1 MVYRI
6 MVELGLSKT
15 TPQIVQSMTKNTL
28 GKGLTKSMYG
38 HYSIYFRKDGKAFVP
53 IQPSASIL
61 TRTKHNKFKGGENK
75 LEDWEIYNKALL
87 AEPMVFRSV
96 MLLSK
101 FIVAYGYNFGYIRKY
116 KKKLTTQDK
125 DRLEFMEDWAE
136 YISLSQKIFQI
147 AACMTIYGNAFIEKV
162 YDTKSY
168 PRGWG
173 VVDLKLIHPMS
184 MFVDREL
191 TGAVRDYWQRPPN
204 FHGKDI
210 KKLKDAGG
218 MKLNKSTI
226 MHFKWNDYAN
236 LTYGTSDMKPLI
248 DTISMKVGMREDAAI
263 MVQQRATPIIAWLVG
278 DVEHPVPSDFLSA
291 AAGYIESNADGAND
305 LVLPGFMKPEVVSTG
320 KDMPNIN
327 EYLDMFSSE
336 IIKGIGVPEV
346 LLGQGNDTTEATA
359 KIQLESFFGETQ
371 FRQNKIGDKFRKELF
386 VDIFFQPKRRRK
398 DRLESRSNLYISPR
412 DWKTIPSQIFNPILS
427 APERVDLALK
437 TYEGGLRSKEEAR
450 TMIGETTD
458 IGFED
463 VHPNIRKTERE
474 IKGIDDEKQ
483 LKMKENEIKMKVAN
497 KPVPT
502 GGGFGCGAKAPAK
515 KPAPKKV
522 KQDQKDRSFP

>member
-1 MVYRI
+1 MVKYGIQKIRPNI
-6 MVELGLSKT
+6 IT
-15 TPQIVQSMTKNTL
+15 SMTKNTL
-28 GKGLTKSMYG
+28 GKGLNRNMYG
-38 HYSIYFRKDGKAFVP
+38 HYSMYFKQDGKAFVP
-53 IQPSASIL
+53 IQPTASIL
-61 TRTKHNKFKGGENK
+61 SRTRNSRFKGGEKK
-75 LEDWEIYNKALL
+75 LEDWEIFNKALL

-96 MLLSK
+96 MLLAK

-116 KKKLTTQDK
+116 KKSLTRQEK

-136 YISLSQKIFQI
+136 YIGLSQKIFQI

-162 YDTKSY
+162 YDNKTY

-173 VVDLKLIHPMS
+173 VINLKLIHPLS

-204 FHGKDI
+204 FHGRDV
-210 KKLKDAGG
+210 KKLKEAGG
-218 MKLNKSTI
+218 MKLKKNTI

-236 LTYGTSDMKPLI
+236 LTYGTSDIKPLI

-278 DVEHPVPSDFLSA
+278 DVDHPVPSDFLSA
-291 AAGYIESNADGAND
+291 AAGYIESNADGSND
-305 LVLPGFMKPEVVSTG
+305 LVLPGFMKPEVISTG

-327 EYLDMFSSE
+327 EYLGMFSSE
-336 IIKGIGVPEV
+336 IVKGIGVPEV
-346 LLGQGNDTTEATA
+346 LLGEGNDTTEATA

-371 FRQNKIGDKFRKELF
+371 FRQNKIGDKFRRELF
-386 VDIFFQPKRRRK
+386 VDIFMPPKRRRK
-398 DRLESRSNLYISPR
+398 DRLGSVSNDYISPR
-412 DWKTIPSQIFNPILS
+412 EWKNIPSQIFNPILS
-427 APERVDLALK
+427 APERVEMAIK
-437 TYEGGLRSKEEAR
+437 TFEAGLRSREESR

-463 VHPNIRKTERE
+463 LHPDLRVKEKEIENFDRE
-474 IKGIDDEKQ
+474 FE
-483 LKMKENEIKMKVAN
+483 LKKKENEIKEKVAD

-502 GGGFGCGAKAPAK
+502 PFGGSGSPAKKAPVKKAPAK
-515 KPAPKKV
+515 KV
-522 KQDQKDRSFP
+522 KQDNTSFP

>member
-1 MVYRI
+1 
-6 MVELGLSKT
+6 MVEHGLQKT
-15 TPQIVQSMTKNTL
+15 EQKLVQTMTKNTL
-28 GKGLTKSMYG
+28 GKGLNKSMYG
-38 HYSIYFRKDGKAFVP
+38 HYSIYFKQDGKAFVP
-53 IQPSASIL
+53 IQPSASVL
-61 TRTKHNKFKGGENK
+61 TRSRHNKFRGGERK
-75 LEDWEIYNKALL
+75 LEDWEIFNKALL

-96 MLLSK
+96 MLLAK

-116 KKKLTTQDK
+116 KKTLTGQEK
-125 DRLEFMEDWAE
+125 DRLEFMEDWSE
-136 YISLSQKIFQI
+136 YIGLSQKIFQI
-147 AACMTIYGNAFIEKV
+147 AACMTIYGNAFVEKV
-162 YDTKSY
+162 YDNKTY

-173 VVDLKLIHPMS
+173 VIDLKLIHPMS

-191 TGAVRDYWQRPPN
+191 TGAVKDYWQKPPT
-204 FHGKDI
+204 FHGRDL

-218 MKLNKSTI
+218 MRLKKHTI

-236 LTYGTSDMKPLI
+236 LTYGTSDIKPLI

-386 VDIFFQPKRRRK
+386 VDIFIQPKRRRK
-398 DRLESRSNLYISPR
+398 DRLDSISNEYISPR

-427 APERVDLALK
+427 APERVKMAIE
-437 TYEGGLRSKEEAR
+437 TFSGGLRSREEAR

-458 IGFED
+458 IGFDDIHVDQRLKE
-463 VHPNIRKTERE
+463 KE
-474 IKGIDDEKQ
+474 IKQFDRDYELKKEENKIKKTQAEK
-483 LKMKENEIKMKVAN
+483 
-497 KPVPT
+497 PT
-502 GGGFGCGAKAPAK
+502 PTPFGGAGGGAKPPAKAPVK
-515 KPAPKKV
+515 KPI
-522 KQDQKDRSFP
+522 KQDERSFP